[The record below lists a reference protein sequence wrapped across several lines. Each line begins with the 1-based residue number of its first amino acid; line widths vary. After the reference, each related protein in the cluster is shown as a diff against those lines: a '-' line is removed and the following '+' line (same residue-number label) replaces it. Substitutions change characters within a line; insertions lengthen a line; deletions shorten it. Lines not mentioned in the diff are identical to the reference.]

1 MSAVVIGPID
11 AQEIKPVYF
20 VFSDEVSGINI
31 STASVTVS
39 VVTGTDATP
48 AGILTGVISI
58 DNATKIVSQK
68 VAPVGRTGNTYKLRC
83 SATDANGNVHVV
95 AAQLAVVSL

>member
-11 AQEIKPVYF
+11 QQEIKPIYF
-20 VFSDEVSGINI
+20 VFSDEVSGVNI
-31 STASVTVS
+31 SSATVTASVVS
-39 VVTGTDATP
+39 GTDASP
-48 AGILTGVISI
+48 AGILTGIISI

-83 SATDANGNVHVV
+83 AATDANGNVHVV